1 MFGKG
6 LLSCIVHLLTSRKS
20 MTTRFSPFS
29 RLSIKKVGDVRLEGP
44 LKMRFR
50 TSSCSSHFRTVSL
63 SSALSGYTLQLITFG
78 ASGWNLIVMSSDR
91 LGGKRLDASSEKT
104 RSCLLYFSGIVSK
117 VSLTSLSCL
126 WAHCCA
132 KFVHLMYM
140 ASSFLGY
147 PTALIA

>member
-20 MTTRFSPFS
+20 MTMRFSPFS
-29 RLSIKKVGDVRLEGP
+29 RLSIKKVGDVMGEAP
-44 LKMRFR
+44 LKMCFR
-50 TSSCSSHFRTVSL
+50 TSSCSSHFRTISL
-63 SSALSGYTLQLITFG
+63 SSPLSGYTLQLMTFG
-78 ASGWNLIVMSSDR
+78 ASGWNLIVMSSNR

-104 RSCLLYFSGIVSK
+104 RSCLLYFAGIVSK

-132 KFVHLMYM
+132 KLVRRMYI
-140 ASSFLGY
+140 ALSFFG
-147 PTALIA
+147 